1 MSRNE
6 AKAKAKAIGAKLVS
20 GVSSKLDI
28 LVAGEKAGS
37 KLKKAQELGTVEIMT
52 EAEFLERVDGNEV

>member
-20 GVSSKLDI
+20 SVSGNLDI
-28 LVAGEKAGS
+28 LVVGEKAGS
-37 KLKKAQELGTVEIMT
+37 KLKKAQAIETIEVMT
-52 EAEFLERVDGNEV
+52 EAEFLDRVDAV